1 MSRFQFKF
9 WLDCNKDDELLL
21 AEEIDTL
28 KQGRSF
34 TATIRDGLRL
44 ILDLRAGRLDVLF
57 ELFPW
62 VQERLNAGKGG
73 DVGELKDKI
82 SQLEKLLISH
92 GSTQIMQPAGPKPL
106 ARPTTTK
113 PAFDDEDDSDLLVV
127 REAKGDGN
135 SALNFLRS
143 AFALQGQV
151 YKPQ

>member
-1 MSRFQFKF
+1 MARYRFSF
-9 WLDCNKDDELLL
+9 WLDAGKDDELLL
-21 AEEIDTL
+21 AEEIDQL
-28 KQGRSF
+28 KQGRAF
-34 TATIRDGLRL
+34 TATIRDGIRL
-44 ILDLRAGRLDVLF
+44 MVDLRAGRLDVLF

-62 VQERLNAGKGG
+62 VQDRLNAGKGG

-106 ARPTTTK
+106 ARPATTK
-113 PAFDDEDDSDLLVV
+113 PVFDEDDGDLITVS
-127 REAKGDGN
+127 EAKGDGN
-135 SALNFLRS
+135 SVHNFLRS